1 VNASDLM
8 VQFVIVLLAAT
19 FGFSIAK
26 IRWERKGKVPRR

>member
-1 VNASDLM
+1 MSVSDLM

-19 FGFSIAK
+19 AGFSVAQ